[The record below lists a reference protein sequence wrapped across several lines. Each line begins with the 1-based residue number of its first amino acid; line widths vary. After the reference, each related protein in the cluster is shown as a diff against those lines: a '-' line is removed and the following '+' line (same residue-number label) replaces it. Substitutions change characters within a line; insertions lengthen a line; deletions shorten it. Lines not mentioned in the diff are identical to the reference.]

1 MLIIAVIVIIF
12 ALVYLDDKLGR
23 LILRNGR
30 KKVVY
35 PKRRSDMALY
45 VNGRHLFAD
54 YFAELRRAR
63 DHIHILFY
71 IIKHDET
78 TAPFFQLLKEKAAE
92 GVEVRLLTDWVGSLG
107 LPKTL
112 IRSLKA
118 SGVEFAYARPP
129 RFPFF
134 IYRLNRRNHRK
145 ITVIDGKVGYMGGFN
160 IGREYSGKD
169 ANIGEWR
176 DYHLKISG
184 EGVHDLQEQFLHDW
198 EEATGKTVADK
209 RRYFPPLHAGA
220 IRHQLV
226 ATDGA
231 ALEEQYI
238 DAIRQAKREIMIGSP
253 YFIPS
258 RPLFDELMRAI
269 RRGVRVTVIVP
280 LRADHLFVRE
290 AAYPYFYQML
300 KAGARIYR
308 FYQGFYHAKTIV
320 VDEEWCDVGT
330 ANFDRR
336 SLFLNGEINCYVF
349 DRAFTQVVKRAIQR
363 DLTRAEPLT
372 LDFWRKRSLLD
383 RGKES
388 ISQLISAWL

>member
-1 MLIIAVIVIIF
+1 MAVIAVIAIIF
-12 ALVYLDDKLGR
+12 MLIYLDDKLGQ
-23 LILRNGR
+23 LAFRNGR

-35 PKRRSDMALY
+35 PERRSDITLY
-45 VNGRHLFAD
+45 VNGRHLFSD

-71 IIKHDET
+71 IIKSDET
-78 TAPFFQLLKEKAAE
+78 TTPFFQILREKAAE
-92 GVEVRLLTDWVGSLG
+92 GVKVRVLVDWVGSLG
-107 LPKTL
+107 LPKAL
-112 IRSLKA
+112 IRSLRA

-145 ITVIDGKVGYMGGFN
+145 ITVVDGKVGYMGGFN
-160 IGREYSGKD
+160 IGREYNGKD
-169 ANIGEWR
+169 ANFGEWR

-209 RRYFPPLHAGA
+209 PRYFPPLRAGA

-238 DAIRQAKREIMIGSP
+238 DVIRHAKKEIVIGTP

-258 RPLFDELMRAI
+258 RPLFNELMRAI
-269 RRGVRVTVIVP
+269 KRGVRVTVLVP
-280 LRADHLFVRE
+280 LKADHLFVRE
-290 AAYPYFYQML
+290 AAHPYFYQML
-300 KAGARIYR
+300 QAGARVYR

-336 SLFLNGEINCYVF
+336 SLFLNSEINCYVF
-349 DRAFTQVVKRAIQR
+349 DRAFTRLVRQAIER

-372 LDFWRKRSLLD
+372 LDFWRNRSLLD